1 MRARARFPVSFW
13 GSRGGALRRHQRDRV
28 HCGGRSRVLRD
39 AMGKILWLLSGAPLG
54 ELGGLFELPEA
65 SRALSRPEGSAEGY
79 H

>member
-39 AMGKILWLLSGAPLG
+39 AIGEDSLAALGAPLG
-54 ELGGLFELPEA
+54 ELGGLFGLPEA
-65 SRALSRPEGSAEGY
+65 SRAQSRPEGSAEGY